1 MGFVRSSYRLATA
14 VMLTV
19 AAFAVG
25 DVAAEA
31 PPENLSWGRP
41 AGSLKAALTAE
52 GEVTVGG
59 PARFRVALTTVGSPP
74 GELGP
79 VEDAF
84 GWFLVVQ
91 KASDKRLGYYSERIA
106 LKEVRRTPSPD
117 GSTGEIIHFG
127 TLDPAEGKAY
137 ASKHGRTL
145 LTAYLSGEPSA
156 ALPKPAGTWGELLA
170 PGPAIVKFTFCVPQ
184 PLRKPVVVRTAGFAV
199 EVAPPDLGRMNP
211 ARRHAY
217 LLRQFDRDAFS
228 AKRAYEAAVGLGPPI
243 VPVLIEAVADRTR
256 PSYSRMWMTAAL
268 ADIRDRRAVRALVE
282 LLDDP
287 TGGVRNVV
295 AYHGPKQRSPALDAA
310 IVRHAESGE
319 SGLVAWALLGFLVFR
334 GEVPEEAMKAGL
346 ESDDP
351 RARAT
356 VARALGRH
364 RAHET
369 VDRLA
374 ALLRDENERVRG
386 VAATVLGEM
395 DARGPK
401 VLGSLVAALDLP
413 GESARRRITDALAKL
428 TGKPWTYDPEAE
440 PASRREALEAW
451 KRWWAERSG
460 RSR

>member
-1 MGFVRSSYRLATA
+1 MGFVRSWCRLATA

-41 AGSLKAALTAE
+41 AGSLQAALAAE

-84 GWFLVVQ
+84 GWFLIVQ
-91 KASDKRLGYYSERIA
+91 KAGAKRIGYYSEMIA
-106 LKEVRRTPSPD
+106 LEESRRTPSPD
-117 GSTGEIIHFG
+117 GSTGEVIHFG
-127 TLDPAEGKAY
+127 ALDLAEGKAF
-137 ASKHGRTL
+137 ASKHGRAL
-145 LTAYLSGEPSA
+145 LTAYLEGEPSA

-170 PGPAIVKFTFCVPQ
+170 PGPAIVKFTLSVPQ
-184 PLRKPVVVRTAGFAV
+184 PLRKPVVVRTAGLAV
-199 EVAPPDLGRMNP
+199 EVASPDLGRMNP

-228 AKRAYEAAVGLGPPI
+228 AKRAYEETVGLGPPI
-243 VPVLIEAVADRTR
+243 VPVLIEAVAERAR
-256 PSYSRMWMTAAL
+256 PHYSRMWMTAAL

-287 TGGVRNVV
+287 ADGVRNVV
-295 AYHGPKQRSPALDAA
+295 AYHGPKQQSPALDAA
-310 IVRHAESGE
+310 ILRQVESGE

-334 GEVPEEAMKAGL
+334 GEVPEKAMKAGI

-351 RARAT
+351 SARAT
-356 VARALGRH
+356 VAEALAGH
-364 RAHET
+364 RTHET
-369 VDRLA
+369 VDRLV
-374 ALLRDENERVRG
+374 ALLMDENERVRG
-386 VAATVLGEM
+386 VAATVLARM

-401 VLGSLVAALDLP
+401 VLGALVAAIDRP
-413 GESARRRITDALAKL
+413 GESARQRISEALATL
-428 TGKPWTYDPEAE
+428 TRKPWTYDPQAE
-440 PASRREALEAW
+440 PASRREVLEAW
-451 KRWWAERSG
+451 KQWWAERSG